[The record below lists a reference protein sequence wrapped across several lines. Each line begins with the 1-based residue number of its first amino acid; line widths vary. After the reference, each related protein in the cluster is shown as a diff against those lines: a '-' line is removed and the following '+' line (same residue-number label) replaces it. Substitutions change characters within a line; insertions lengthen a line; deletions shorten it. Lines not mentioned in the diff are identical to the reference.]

1 MIFLFNFFF
10 KVIIGSLCFSLFF
23 SPKDEMRWDIPMCHL
38 FLTEKSNIDNLQ
50 AVEWGWCFSFTSQ
63 WHVSVVHVIS
73 FHCTCHCQ
81 HLTMFQLVSSFW
93 IYFLVLWDESSTEH
107 HEDLWGAKSLSTPLF
122 KSNSWTQGGPFTGH
136 FLCCK
141 VCHNFSTLKI
151 YATFGDGK
159 WSNGDRII
167 FIRSLW

>member
-1 MIFLFNFFF
+1 
-10 KVIIGSLCFSLFF
+10 
-23 SPKDEMRWDIPMCHL
+23 MRWDIPMCHL

-141 VCHNFSTLKI
+141 VCHNFSTLKVYMRLLEI
-151 YATFGDGK
+151 V
-159 WSNGDRII
+159 NGAMGTGLFLLGHYDNL
-167 FIRSLW
+167 SDVVC